1 MDFSITQ
8 DQKMMQD
15 SLSRTLADSVP
26 LDRVRR
32 YAGDSSDAGGDIW
45 SAIADFGLAGVVTP

>member
-32 YAGDSSDAGGDIW
+32 YAGDSSDAG
-45 SAIADFGLAGVVTP
+45 AKKARTQ